1 MHQHVTLYI
10 SNMVVNWIR
19 DRLQDEAARKALFAY
34 LDSVVDCCLPPL
46 VRAWHEKHGG
56 NKDTNGDYTTDGDYD
71 PRSTQGRLTD
81 VWRKEHPIEPYSC
94 HADIKNLPPPDP
106 ALRPFDPQR
115 FDEEAQVRLALGVV
129 SSYHGHYP
137 NCQVKHEGKV
147 VCKARYP
154 RVLYDAAEREARA
167 AGTATATP
175 DADDPV
181 PDINLA
187 ILVGLVRPVA
197 LDTFKPVGDWD
208 MVKAVVGGDVDS
220 EALEK
225 YWDTRSVEPGYRKAA
240 LDAAGVV
247 LTMISGHLRDVCKAD
262 VLKSED
268 VSESN
273 WKEVVPL
280 LVTTLRRVVPDMP
293 CEFVSS
299 EWCRLAFEAS
309 SLWRRNRAA
318 LDAGTY
324 RESAVNYRAVTAP
337 LVSLVDRRDSK
348 WRVPTN
354 PAVSTVLPFN
364 AAVEVLSDGIVA
376 SHKSM
381 YATNYS
387 TKMGV
392 TDTIIRL
399 LTLAAMRRQQVKPD
413 ADDLDPTQ
421 EYARMLSSSLLA
433 ICGKIIIPA
442 QLMATYLLGEKDFY
456 ISHEFASV
464 HHYHYFPSR
473 LASAEATDD
482 GNDGGTASPVD
493 IDTAAVDTS
502 ADSGT
507 CCVGM
512 DCIDTCGT
520 SDVGADVETGCDM
533 HLDNDASASD
543 GDSTVQAPGPSATR
557 STAATVCGQAMELEP
572 AHESVMRVTA
582 TATCISGTQVSDTY
596 CGDGA
601 APPGVDEYDCA
612 DPFIDD
618 RPRRD
623 IYEASSSLRSQ
634 DTDASDGPITAA
646 GHAHTVTHNND
657 LDSDGDADPDD
668 GKMATW
674 RRQGDTFVLS
684 TQADCYMQRCDAAH
698 ITPESVLWAPPV
710 QTNDGFELLHRMSA
724 FAYAVSVQ
732 DSAAK
737 DPSLSQSYHVPTD
750 GPSRVLEGHVQVPVF
765 KRLLPCLRPHY
776 SCVPIAPS
784 HSGGPDVVC
793 LPY

>member
-1 MHQHVTLYI
+1 
-10 SNMVVNWIR
+10 
-19 DRLQDEAARKALFAY
+19 
-34 LDSVVDCCLPPL
+34 
-46 VRAWHEKHGG
+46 
-56 NKDTNGDYTTDGDYD
+56 
-71 PRSTQGRLTD
+71 
-81 VWRKEHPIEPYSC
+81 
-94 HADIKNLPPPDP
+94 
-106 ALRPFDPQR
+106 
-115 FDEEAQVRLALGVV
+115 
-129 SSYHGHYP
+129 
-137 NCQVKHEGKV
+137 
-147 VCKARYP
+147 
-154 RVLYDAAEREARA
+154 
-167 AGTATATP
+167 
-175 DADDPV
+175 
-181 PDINLA
+181 
-187 ILVGLVRPVA
+187 
-197 LDTFKPVGDWD
+197 
-208 MVKAVVGGDVDS
+208 
-220 EALEK
+220 
-225 YWDTRSVEPGYRKAA
+225 
-240 LDAAGVV
+240 
-247 LTMISGHLRDVCKAD
+247 VCKAD
-262 VLKSED
+262 VLESED

-280 LVTTLRRVVPDMP
+280 LVTALRRVVPDMP

-309 SLWRRNRAA
+309 SLRRRNRAA

-512 DCIDTCGT
+512 DGIDTCGT

-543 GDSTVQAPGPSATR
+543 GDSTVQAPGPITTRPDAT
-557 STAATVCGQAMELEP
+557 TVRGQAMELEP
-572 AHESVMRVTA
+572 AHKSVMHVTS
-582 TATCISGTQVSDTY
+582 TVTPICGTQASDACY
-596 CGDGA
+596 GDGNA
-601 APPGVDEYDCA
+601 HQGVNEYDCA

-618 RPRRD
+618 RPCCD
-623 IYEASSSLRSQ
+623 IYEASGSPRSY
-634 DTDASDGPITAA
+634 DNAASDGTATAA
-646 GHAHTVTHNND
+646 GHAPAITHCND
-657 LDSDGDADPDD
+657 LDSDDDADPGD
-668 GKMATW
+668 GKLATW
-674 RRQGDTFVLS
+674 RRQGDTFVLN
-684 TQADCYMQRCDAAH
+684 TQSDCYSQRCDAVH
-698 ITPESVLWAPPV
+698 INPESVLWAPPV
-710 QTNDGFELLHRMSA
+710 HTDNGFELLHRMSP
-724 FAYAVSVQ
+724 FAYAVSIE
-732 DSAAK
+732 DSAKA
-737 DPSLSQSYHVPTD
+737 PPLSQSYHVPTD
-750 GPSRVLEGHVQVPVF
+750 GPSMVLEGHVQVPVF

-784 HSGGPDVVC
+784 HSSGPDV
-793 LPY
+793 

>member
-1 MHQHVTLYI
+1 
-10 SNMVVNWIR
+10 MVVNWMR

-46 VRAWHEKHGG
+46 VLQWHEDHGG
-56 NKDTNGDYTTDGDYD
+56 TKTDGDYD
-71 PRSTQGRLTD
+71 PRSTQGRLTG
-81 VWRKEHPIEPYSC
+81 VWRGKHPIKPYSC
-94 HADIKNLPPPDP
+94 HADIKNMPPPDP
-106 ALRPFDPQR
+106 ALRPFDPQQ
-115 FDEEAQVRLALGVV
+115 FDSELQVRLALGVV

-137 NCQVKHEGKV
+137 NCQVQRKGKV

-154 RVLYDAAEREARA
+154 RALYDAAERDARA

-197 LDTFKPVGDWD
+197 LDTFRPVGDWATI
-208 MVKAVVGGDVDS
+208 KAIVGGDADS
-220 EALEK
+220 ESLK
-225 YWDTRSVEPGYRKAA
+225 KCWGTLSVEPGRRKAA
-240 LDAAGVV
+240 LDAASVV
-247 LTMISGHLRDVCKAD
+247 LTMISGHLRDVCKTD

-273 WKEVVPL
+273 WEEVAPL
-280 LVTTLRRVVPDMP
+280 LVTALRRVVPDMP

-299 EWCRLAFEAS
+299 EWCRLVFETS
-309 SLWRRNRAA
+309 SVQQRRRAI
-318 LDAGTY
+318 LDADTY
-324 RESAVNYRAVTAP
+324 RGTAVNYRAVAAP
-337 LVSLVDRRDSK
+337 LVSLVDLRDSK

-392 TDTIIRL
+392 TESIVRL
-399 LTLAAMRRQQVKPD
+399 LTLAALRRQQAKPD
-413 ADDLDPTQ
+413 AGDLDPTQ

-433 ICGKIIIPA
+433 ICGKVVMPA
-442 QLMATYLLGEKDFY
+442 QLMATYLLGEDDFY
-456 ISHEFASV
+456 ISHKFASV

-473 LASAEATDD
+473 LASAKATDD
-482 GNDGGTASPVD
+482 GNDVGTASPVD
-493 IDTAAVDTS
+493 IDTTAIDAG
-502 ADSGT
+502 SG
-507 CCVGM
+507 
-512 DCIDTCGT
+512 CGT
-520 SDVGADVETGCDM
+520 SNIGADADTTRDM
-533 HLDNDASASD
+533 HLDDGVSASD
-543 GDSTVQAPGPSATR
+543 GDSTVQDPGPSATR
-557 STAATVCGQAMELEP
+557 STAATVCGQTMELEP

-582 TATCISGTQVSDTY
+582 TATSISGTQVSDTY

-601 APPGVDEYDCA
+601 APPGVNEYDCA

-623 IYEASSSLRSQ
+623 IYEASSNLRSQ

-646 GHAHTVTHNND
+646 GHAHTVTHSND

-732 DSAAK
+732 DSVAK
-737 DPSLSQSYHVPTD
+737 DPSLPQSYHIPTD
-750 GPSRVLEGHVQVPVF
+750 GPSRVLEGHVQVPVL
-765 KRLLPCLRPHY
+765 KRLLPCLQPHY
-776 SCVPIAPS
+776 SCVLVAPS
-784 HSGGPDVVC
+784 HSSDPDRRC
-793 LPY
+793 IPY